1 MNRNTRCGRAL
12 RLALLTS
19 LILAIAGVGVA
30 AAGSAH
36 LEGTVNINTATHEQ
50 LQLLPGVGDSRATAL
65 ISLREQRGGLKSVE
79 ELKDVK
85 GIGDVALERI
95 RPFVATK
102 GKTTARIE

>member
-1 MNRNTRCGRAL
+1 MNRNTRWGRAL

-19 LILAIAGVGVA
+19 LTLAIAGVGVA
-30 AAGSAH
+30 AAGSAR
-36 LEGTVNINTATHEQ
+36 LEGTVNINTATHEE
-50 LQLLPGVGDSRATAL
+50 LQLLPGVGESRAMAV
-65 ISLREQRGGLKSVE
+65 IALREQRGGLKSVE